1 MPQLLT
7 QNTKL
12 RKTSKAIGLKVMNF
26 GIPAFE
32 DSEGRRT
39 CPFAGSCADFCYAQ
53 KGAYVWS
60 NVAPA
65 FKWRYDQTKSATF
78 VDDMVSEIVR
88 KKADMVRV
96 HDSGD
101 YYSNE
106 YIDKW
111 MAIAE
116 ALPHV
121 RFYSYTK
128 SVPLFLSRVWP
139 DNFDIIFSEGGTKDD
154 LIDYDKHRH
163 CRIFDSYEAMAQAD
177 YVNAM
182 DSDVMATKWYNDSPN
197 VGLVFH

>member
-1 MPQLLT
+1 MPHLIT

-12 RKTSKAIGLKVMNF
+12 KRTSDIIGLRVFNF
-26 GIPAFE
+26 GIPAFQ
-32 DSEGRRT
+32 DSDGKRT
-39 CPFAGSCADFCYAQ
+39 CSFAGECASFCYAQ

-65 FKWRYDQTKSATF
+65 FQYRYKATKSDSF
-78 VDDMVSEIVR
+78 VSDMIAEITTKRV
-88 KKADMVRV
+88 DILRV

-111 MAIAE
+111 IEIAN

-128 SVPLFLSRVWP
+128 SIPLFLNRTMPS
-139 DNFDIIFSEGGTKDD
+139 NYDIIYSEGGTRDD

-163 CRIFDSYEAMAQAD
+163 ARIFDTEDSLNEAG

-182 DSDVMATKWYNDSPN
+182 KSDVMATKWFNDSDR
-197 VGLVFH
+197 VGLVMH

>member
-7 QNTKL
+7 QNSKL
-12 RKTSKAIGLKVMNF
+12 RKTSKAIGRKVMNF

-88 KKADMVRV
+88 TKAEIIRV
-96 HDSGD
+96 HDYGD

-111 MAIAE
+111 MAIAK
-116 ALPHV
+116 ALPHIL
-121 RFYSYTK
+121 FYSYTK
-128 SVPLFLSRVWP
+128 SVPLFRDRTWP
-139 DNFDIIFSEGGTKDD
+139 ANFDIIFSEGGTRDD
-154 LIDYDKHRH
+154 LIDYDNDRH
-163 CRIFDSYEAMAQAD
+163 CRIFDSYEAMAQAN

>member
-7 QNTKL
+7 QNSKL

-88 KKADMVRV
+88 KKADIIRV

-116 ALPHV
+116 ALPHIL
-121 RFYSYTK
+121 FYSYTK
-128 SVPLFLSRVWP
+128 SVPLFRDRTWP
-139 DNFDIIFSEGGTKDD
+139 ANFDIIFSEGGTRDD
-154 LIDYDKHRH
+154 LIDYDNDRH
-163 CRIFDSYEAMAQAD
+163 CRIFDSYAAMAQAN